1 MAMEKQV
8 YVAPECEMI
17 NFSLEISFMTESEP
31 GGGQEQPGD
40 GSYA

>member
-1 MAMEKQV
+1 MEKQT

-17 NFSLEISFMTESEP
+17 YFSLEISFMTVSEP

-40 GSYA
+40 GLDA